1 MRDLS
6 TVPAGHQADGLAASL
21 WGLRF
26 PGQGFWLRAVV
37 VLSLWAGGSGLAC
50 AVEFR
55 EVRWGFNGAVKRHAY
70 NLCTIDLLNPSSE
83 AFRGPVTLTKEG
95 GVGSSE
101 VPLIEPDIYIGP
113 GEMRTVQFLPYIASD
128 KPDWRVSWGTR
139 GADGFDFRYP
149 NQEFTAPVAV
159 QFLADQGVSSPL
171 KGIEVFS
178 DRDFPIGSPGTE
190 TLGSVVLDHV
200 PSWAGDVRHRA
211 FRDWLGRGGRL
222 YLVNGRDGKPLS
234 FPSPLEDLNV
244 PADRFLVGQGVVM
257 RQGIVQDAGQIPGLI
272 TEIAQAAPDPNNYGN
287 QYDSDPATNGTNQ
300 LFQTMRNMVRPD
312 HNWPLIFVL
321 AFIYLL
327 ILFPGIWL
335 VSRKRGDFRM
345 TYAMILGTVLLFS
358 WFYAE
363 VGKRGYNES
372 TGLREMIIAYPL
384 GNQRVALRKHG
395 SLFVTDGGGYVIPA
409 HGDAAVFA
417 VDTGF
422 SGNAQIVNRPEAAV
436 VADIPPF
443 SACSYQESAVL
454 PAKEDY
460 SITVKKLELNP
471 GMQKIEVQLGS
482 GIPANA
488 QVYLMSTTQGVSL
501 TGYVLTP
508 TGNGWVNS
516 SPAMPINVMFPTEYY
531 YGYGRIDPAQQEKNL
546 IAYLVQI
553 ATATELTPQY
563 GGQSETSTPVPT
575 STTPF
580 EGGQILVYCDAP
592 AEFLPNQYA
601 ASGKVLFVSKV
612 DPSMATPADP

>member
-6 TVPAGHQADGLAASL
+6 TVPAGRRAAALADSLGWSRLPGSKGL
-21 WGLRF
+21 LRV
-26 PGQGFWLRAVV
+26 AV
-37 VLSLWAGGSGLAC
+37 LLAILTGWSGLAS
-50 AVEFR
+50 AVEVR
-55 EVRWGFNGAVKRHAY
+55 DVRWGFNGAYKRHAY
-70 NLCTIDLLNPSSE
+70 NLCTIELLNPSTE
-83 AFRGPVTLTKEG
+83 AFQGDVTLTKEG
-95 GVGSSE
+95 GVGSSDI
-101 VPLIEPDIYIGP
+101 PLIEPGFYIP
-113 GEMRTVQFLPYIASD
+113 AGETRTVQFFPYIASD
-128 KPDWRVSWGTR
+128 KPDFRVSWGPR
-139 GADGFDFRYP
+139 GSDGFDLPRLER
-149 NQEFTAPVAV
+149 EFTAPVAV
-159 QFLADQGVSSPL
+159 QLLSDQGVSSPL
-171 KGIEVFS
+171 KGMMVFRDS
-178 DRDFPIGSPGTE
+178 DFPTGAPGIE

-200 PSWAGDVRHRA
+200 PRWDQVRNRA

-222 YLVNGRDGKPLS
+222 YLINGRDGKPLS

-244 PADRFLVGQGVVM
+244 PADRFMVGQGVVM
-257 RQGIVQDAGQIPGLI
+257 RQGIVQDAGQISGLI
-272 TEIAQAAPDPNNYGN
+272 TEVAQSAPDPNNYGN
-287 QYDSDPATNGTNQ
+287 QYDSDPATSGTTQ

-335 VSRKRGDFRM
+335 VSRKRGDFRL

-372 TGLREMIIAYPL
+372 TGLREMMIAYPL

-417 VDTGF
+417 VDSGF
-422 SGNAQIVNRPEAAV
+422 SGNAQILNRPEAKV

-454 PAKEDY
+454 QAKEDY
-460 SITVKKLELNP
+460 SITVKKLDLNP
-471 GMQKIEVQLGS
+471 GIQKIEVHLGS

-501 TGYVLTP
+501 MGYVLTP
-508 TGNGWVNS
+508 KGNGWVNS
-516 SPAMPINVMFPTEYY
+516 SPAMPINSLFPTEYY

-553 ATATELTPQY
+553 ATATELTHQY
-563 GGQSETSTPVPT
+563 GGQSDAPT
-575 STTPF
+575 SMPTATTPF

-612 DPSMATPADP
+612 DPSMATAADP